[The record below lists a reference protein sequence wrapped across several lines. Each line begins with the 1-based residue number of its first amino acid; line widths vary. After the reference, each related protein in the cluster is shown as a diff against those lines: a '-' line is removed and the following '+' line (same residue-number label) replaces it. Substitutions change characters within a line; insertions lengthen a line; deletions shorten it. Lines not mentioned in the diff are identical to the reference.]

1 MCVYFI
7 RICVLLEDD
16 MDFIS
21 VREVASKWEISE
33 RRVQRLCEDGRIEG
47 IERFGRSWMIP
58 KDAEKPNDL
67 RKQRLSKNKKAVKNH
82 VQSST

>member
-1 MCVYFI
+1 M
-7 RICVLLEDD
+7 EDD
-16 MDFIS
+16 IDFIS

-58 KDAEKPNDL
+58 TDAEKPTDL
-67 RKQRLSKNKKAVKNH
+67 RKERLSKNQKGGEESCTILN
-82 VQSST
+82 